1 MKFENCTIIV
11 PVIRETDLFEQVVE
25 TILDTCKHEDLAE
38 FIIVIHPQY
47 TAQECYASIERM
59 RQKCEEL
66 GIAYRLLEQN
76 LPGMGGAMRDAL
88 DIAKGSHT
96 IIQNADMALNPRL
109 VAKLIE
115 CAKERPNEITSV
127 SRYMKGGKIEDGYKK
142 TKLIWNKLSQKYCAI
157 LYQSKLTDYTYSYR
171 ICPTKYYHA
180 VNWEELKHP
189 FALEMTLKF
198 LRLGIKVYEIPGN
211 QVGGSQSGYAETMLY
226 LPASL
231 HFRFM
236 SKKKILKQGLSLDYK
251 NDQSNKGKLEGET

>member
-1 MKFENCTIIV
+1 MEFENCTIIV
-11 PVIRETDLFEQVVE
+11 PVIRETDLFEQVVG
-25 TILDTCKHEDLAE
+25 TILDTCQHKDLAE
-38 FIIVIHPQY
+38 FIIVVHPQY
-47 TAQECYASIERM
+47 TAQESYVSINKMQQR
-59 RQKCEEL
+59 CGEL
-66 GIAYRLLEQN
+66 GIPYQVLEQK

-96 IIQNADMALNPRL
+96 IIQNADMALNPGL

-127 SRYMKGGKIEDGYKK
+127 SRYMQGGKIEDGYKK
-142 TKLIWNKLSQKYCAI
+142 TKLLWNKLSQKYCAV

-198 LRLGIKVYEIPGN
+198 LRLGIKVKEIPGN
-211 QVGGSQSGYAETMLY
+211 QIGGSQSGYAETMLY

-231 HFRFM
+231 RIRFM
-236 SKKKILKQGLSLDYK
+236 NKKNILKPGVTLDMFEL
-251 NDQSNKGKLEGET
+251 Q